1 MHDAAPGMR
10 PVQLLLR
17 PADLLAIGLVLA
29 FGVGLR
35 LLYFSGLGLGDD
47 VLLRLDIAA
56 LVRTGRPNISP
67 TVYRFSWWLPSTLI
81 ARWLGLGEAGL
92 ITPILL
98 FDAAGIVVVYLVAK
112 TLWDRTAG
120 ILAALLVVAT
130 PLDFAW
136 STMLTTDVVLSVFAA
151 LTLLFA
157 TRALEEVDPTW
168 QRRDW
173 LFAAICLWLAYHAKL
188 SALFLLPVIVCIC
201 WAERDRLTGTVGTF
215 IVATAVLLGG
225 TFVVTY
231 ILSGDPLF
239 AYHLEMKL
247 QGLTGVDAKGHPATL
262 PHILLFGKWLFWP
275 IWTGS
280 FLFSFYPHVL
290 VLLVLLGFFFGVR
303 PRAVPVWWFVF
314 MFLGMTFNVQRSEG
328 MWVAGFRNVRH
339 AHVFVYPIA
348 LLVTGYLVAWSARH
362 RPSATA
368 VAVALIAVGLWQSI
382 TTARLT
388 HVTFGDMRH
397 AVQFLATLPPK
408 PVYSDSQLGIW
419 LGFAGMDEKGW
430 TIQALVRPTPEERR
444 ETLAT
449 VKTGYLVTGGGREP
463 YYGCTSCIPRA
474 DEVPADRWTLLK
486 EFPDPVPP
494 SSLRPEPL
502 RIWERNDLP

>member
-173 LFAAICLWLAYHAKL
+173 LFAAICLWLA
-188 SALFLLPVIVCIC
+188 C
-201 WAERDRLTGTVGTF
+201 R
-215 IVATAVLLGG
+215 
-225 TFVVTY
+225 
-231 ILSGDPLF
+231 
-239 AYHLEMKL
+239 
-247 QGLTGVDAKGHPATL
+247 
-262 PHILLFGKWLFWP
+262 
-275 IWTGS
+275 
-280 FLFSFYPHVL
+280 
-290 VLLVLLGFFFGVR
+290 
-303 PRAVPVWWFVF
+303 
-314 MFLGMTFNVQRSEG
+314 
-328 MWVAGFRNVRH
+328 
-339 AHVFVYPIA
+339 
-348 LLVTGYLVAWSARH
+348 
-362 RPSATA
+362 
-368 VAVALIAVGLWQSI
+368 
-382 TTARLT
+382 
-388 HVTFGDMRH
+388 
-397 AVQFLATLPPK
+397 
-408 PVYSDSQLGIW
+408 
-419 LGFAGMDEKGW
+419 
-430 TIQALVRPTPEERR
+430 
-444 ETLAT
+444 
-449 VKTGYLVTGGGREP
+449 
-463 YYGCTSCIPRA
+463 
-474 DEVPADRWTLLK
+474 
-486 EFPDPVPP
+486 
-494 SSLRPEPL
+494 
-502 RIWERNDLP
+502 